1 MNYIPPAGQP
11 IMASQPA
18 AANGGQTETKPGKQQ
33 PKGRKKAH
41 AKILHLGLS
50 KTKRPSVKKRKMNA
64 DNTKPFVT

>member
-41 AKILHLGLS
+41 GQDPSSGLEQDE
-50 KTKRPSVKKRKMNA
+50 A
-64 DNTKPFVT
+64 AIGEEEEDEC